1 MKKLCSECV
10 RNLSAWLNQLK
21 CENPYIDDY
30 YYTVFTLKKETE
42 MKERERVKE
51 MSRTQRELQRQLS
64 LRFEIVNDIDH
75 IIFS

>member
-1 MKKLCSECV
+1 MKKLIECV
-10 RNLSAWLNQLK
+10 RNLSVWLNQLK

-64 LRFEIVNDIDH
+64 LR
-75 IIFS
+75 

>member
-1 MKKLCSECV
+1 MKKLIECV
-10 RNLSAWLNQLK
+10 RNLCAWLNQLK

-64 LRFEIVNDIDH
+64 LR
-75 IIFS
+75 